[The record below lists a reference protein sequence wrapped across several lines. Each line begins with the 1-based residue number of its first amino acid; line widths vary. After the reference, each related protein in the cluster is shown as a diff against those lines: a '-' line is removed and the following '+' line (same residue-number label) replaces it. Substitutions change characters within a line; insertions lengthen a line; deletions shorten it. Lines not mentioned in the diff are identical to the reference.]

1 MSFQRIWAMFVAR
14 NYEFFRD
21 KAAFGWNFA
30 FPFLVII
37 GFGIMFGKQ
46 DLKQFR
52 IGIFPADNPALAFT
66 DGTVPA
72 SLQTSKQL
80 QFLPFANRG
89 DGEEK
94 LRHFKIDLLL
104 ERSSA
109 THAYW
114 INDSSP
120 NSYLTEQI
128 FLASF
133 LPKDQQI
140 ADKRIVQG
148 EQIRYVDWFFPGVM
162 AMNMMFS
169 ALWGVG
175 FVVVRYRKNGTLK
188 RLKAT
193 PLTAFEYLSA
203 QMLSRIFL
211 LMFTLVVV
219 WLGSNLIFHFRVH
232 GSYLLILFLFFL
244 GGLNLCGM
252 GLVLAA
258 RGTSEE
264 FTSGVLNFIS
274 WPMMF
279 LSEVWFSLEGA
290 PEWVR
295 TFSEIFPLTHLI
307 RAVRRVMNDGATLT
321 AVQSDIGVLVITT
334 AVSLLIAAFIFSW
347 ND

>member
-1 MSFQRIWAMFVAR
+1 MGFQRIWAMFVAR

-46 DLKQFR
+46 DLKQFKV
-52 IGIFPADNPALAFT
+52 GIFPADTLALAFT
-66 DGTVPA
+66 DSTVPA
-72 SLQTSKQL
+72 SLQTNKQL
-80 QFLPFANRG
+80 QFIPFVGRE

-94 LRHFKIDLLL
+94 LRHYKIDLLL
-104 ERSSA
+104 DRSST

-120 NSYLTEQI
+120 NGYLAEQI

-133 LPKDQQI
+133 LPKDYQVAQ
-140 ADKRIVQG
+140 KRTVQG

-211 LMFTLVVV
+211 LMFTLCVV

-232 GSYLLILFLFFL
+232 GSHLLIFFLFFL

-264 FTSGVLNFIS
+264 FASGVLNFIS

-295 TFSEIFPLTHLI
+295 TFSQIFPLTHLI
-307 RAVRRVMNDGATLT
+307 RAVRKVMNDGATF
-321 AVQSDIGVLVITT
+321 AVVQSDIIFLIITT
-334 AVSLLIAAFIFSW
+334 IIFLLIAALIFSW
-347 ND
+347 NE

>member
-46 DLKQFR
+46 DLKQFK
-52 IGIFPADNPALAFT
+52 IGIFPADNPTLAFT

-80 QFLPFANRG
+80 QFIPFASRE

-109 THAYW
+109 THSYW
-114 INDSSP
+114 INESSP
-120 NSYLTEQI
+120 NGYLAEQI

-133 LPKDQQI
+133 LPKDHRV
-140 ADKRIVQG
+140 AEKRIVQG
-148 EQIRYVDWFFPGVM
+148 EHIRYIDWFFPGVM

-175 FVVVRYRKNGTLK
+175 YVVVRYRKNGTLK

-193 PLTAFEYLSA
+193 PLTAFEYVTA

-211 LMFTLVVV
+211 LMFTLGVV
-219 WLGSNLIFHFRVH
+219 WLGSNLIFHFRIH

-264 FTSGVLNFIS
+264 FTSGVLNFIT

-290 PEWVR
+290 PRWVG

-307 RAVRRVMNDGATLT
+307 RAIRKVMNDGATLT
-321 AVQSDIGVLVITT
+321 AVQPEISVLVITT
-334 AVSLLIAAFIFSW
+334 VIFLLIAALIFSW
-347 ND
+347 NE